1 MESDILGESS
11 KICLPAASEV
21 MLWER
26 DSARETTKKRRQK
39 RSQQRVKGEKKA
51 IVRL

>member
-1 MESDILGESS
+1 MESDILGDSS

-26 DSARETTKKRRQK
+26 DSARETRKKRRQK
-39 RSQQRVKGEKKA
+39 RSQQRVKGKRKQ
-51 IVRL
+51 L